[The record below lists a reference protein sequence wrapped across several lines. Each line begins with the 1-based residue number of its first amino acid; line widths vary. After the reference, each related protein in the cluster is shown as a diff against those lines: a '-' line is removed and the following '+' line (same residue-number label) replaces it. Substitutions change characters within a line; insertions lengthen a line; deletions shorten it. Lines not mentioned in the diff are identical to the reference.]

1 MNQISDEGLK
11 ELISMEGVRYQVYDD
26 RTGKTVESYSQ
37 VMGYPTIGVGHLI
50 TSKQRSSFAPYLGG
64 GRKLSQ
70 YQVMELLKKDV
81 QRFEDPINKKIKK
94 PVTQSMWD
102 AIISLAFNAGANSYA
117 VKNAINAINTEDYE
131 GAAKAILNGPTKSK
145 GKVLS
150 GLVKRRKREAL
161 MFLKDGMPGS
171 TLSKVAMGVGVF
183 SVIGLSAFFGTR
195 YVKEHGLPEL
205 KMPTLPKLPVMGA
218 ANKDEE

>member
-1 MNQISDEGLK
+1 MK
-11 ELISMEGVRYQVYDD
+11 
-26 RTGKTVESYSQ
+26 
-37 VMGYPTIGVGHLI
+37 
-50 TSKQRSSFAPYLGG
+50 
-64 GRKLSQ
+64 
-70 YQVMELLKKDV
+70 
-81 QRFEDPINKKIKK
+81 RFEDPINKKLNK

-117 VKNAINAINTEDYE
+117 VKNAINAINIEDYE

-161 MFLKDGMPGS
+161 MFLRDGLPGS
-171 TLSKVAMGVGVF
+171 MVSKVAVGVGLF
-183 SVIGLSAFFGTR
+183 SVLGLSAFFGTR

-205 KMPTLPKLPVMGA
+205 KMPTFPTAVGA
-218 ANKDEE
+218 TNKEKE